1 MSCAMCI
8 RVVLRVQSHVMRFVC
23 HMRRAASV
31 GGVCRGVCPPPGGR
45 LGADQHVSSLV
56 GVKMLCVIFL
66 MSTQSLSTQ
75 QERNG
80 RRGRGDGR
88 RLCSLCHERHRD
100 PSPVIIDDDGVCV
113 ASDIV

>member
-31 GGVCRGVCPPPGGR
+31 GGMCRGVCPPPPPRGR

-56 GVKMLCVIFL
+56 GVKMLCCNPLFVY
-66 MSTQSLSTQ
+66 TDGLSRTQ
-75 QERNG
+75 QVTERTSWAWG
-80 RRGRGDGR
+80 R
-88 RLCSLCHERHRD
+88 S
-100 PSPVIIDDDGVCV
+100 S
-113 ASDIV
+113 IV